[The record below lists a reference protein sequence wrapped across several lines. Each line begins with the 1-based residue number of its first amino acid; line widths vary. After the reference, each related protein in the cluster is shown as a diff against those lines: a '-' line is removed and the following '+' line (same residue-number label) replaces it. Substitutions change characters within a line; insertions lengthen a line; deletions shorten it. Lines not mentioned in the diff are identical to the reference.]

1 MDAIDRELQ
10 REDEIRTEAQQAV
23 REALLTG
30 QLHPERIVSLWRAA
44 LTSPTGEDR
53 ITREILRN
61 VLVDMYYRI

>member
-10 REDEIRTEAQQAV
+10 REDEIRAEAQQAV

-30 QLHPERIVSLWRAA
+30 RLHPERIVSLWRAA
-44 LTSPTGEDR
+44 
-53 ITREILRN
+53 REILRN